1 MRLAILTPHGS
12 GRMMYTNRFSL
23 PVFWATILVSKL
35 SICQASERLTVDSL
49 QGVYKESFQNAMM
62 DGTQYTSEN
71 RFLLMSV
78 SPVTAYFDL
87 HLEWAN
93 GHNCALSGIAD
104 VTSPQIMTYS
114 TPSILEKT
122 CTFNINLGTQ
132 EFSFSDSNGACRLIS
147 CGARGLLDGVE
158 FEYEI
163 VEKIVPSKVKKTSDF
178 MRVMSEYKSEDT
190 AKSE

>member
-1 MRLAILTPHGS
+1 
-12 GRMMYTNRFSL
+12 MMYINRFSF
-23 PVFWATILVSKL
+23 PVFLATILVSKL
-35 SICQASERLTVDSL
+35 PICQASEPPTVDSL

-62 DGTQYTSEN
+62 DGTQYTSAN
-71 RFLLMSV
+71 RFLLMPV

-93 GHNCALSGIAD
+93 GHSCALSGIAD
-104 VTSPQIMTYS
+104 TTSPQIMTYS

-132 EFSFSDSNGACRLIS
+132 KFSFSDSNGACRLIS

-158 FEYEI
+158 FEYGV
-163 VEKIVPSKVKKTSDF
+163 VEKIVPSKVKKTPDYI
-178 MRVMSEYKSEDT
+178 RVMNEYKDEDT
-190 AKSE
+190 EKSE

>member
-1 MRLAILTPHGS
+1 MINNLSAIKLFFAA
-12 GRMMYTNRFSL
+12 N
-23 PVFWATILVSKL
+23 LVSAL
-35 SICQASERLTVDSL
+35 PICQASEGPTVESL

-71 RFLLMSV
+71 RFLLMPV

-93 GHNCALSGIAD
+93 GHSCALSGIAD
-104 VTSPQIMTYS
+104 VTSPQILTYS

-132 EFSFSDSNGACRLIS
+132 KFSFSDSNGACRLIS

-158 FEYEI
+158 FEYGM
-163 VEKIVPSKVKKTSDF
+163 VEKIEPSKVKKTSDF
-178 MRVMSEYKSEDT
+178 MQVMSEYKSEGT
-190 AKSE
+190 AKLE